1 MITQNQ
7 PTDFASEQEVRW
19 CPGCGDFAILAQIKK
34 MLADMPLLREEQ
46 VFLSGIGCASRMPNY
61 LSTYGFRGLH
71 GGAVSAG
78 MGLKLAQPNLTV
90 WIVLGDGEGF
100 GAATQHLLHACR
112 RNVDIKVLFINNEIR
127 GLSRG
132 QESATTRPGT
142 LTATC
147 PEGSSDNP
155 WHPCALALAAGA
167 TFVARSLDVD
177 VDHLGTILQR
187 ASAHKGFAFVEI
199 LQNCKVY
206 NDLVFDN
213 LATQHDRPE
222 HLVYLEHGKPMVYGA
237 QSRQGIKFQN
247 ASVSL
252 VQPNHTASTAPAIH
266 DEACESPFAAQML
279 ATLENPDFPECIGVF
294 RAVTR
299 ICHHESFYRGTNTP
313 NPEIPKLDLEG
324 PDSFPVE

>member
-1 MITQNQ
+1 
-7 PTDFASEQEVRW
+7 
-19 CPGCGDFAILAQIKK
+19 
-34 MLADMPLLREEQ
+34 MPLLREEQ

-71 GGAVSAG
+71 GGAVSAA

-112 RNVDIKVLFINNEIR
+112 RNVDVKVLFINNEIR

-222 HLVYLEHGKPMVYGA
+222 HLIYLEHGKPMLYGA
-237 QSRQGIKFQN
+237 QSRQGIKFEN
-247 ASVSL
+247 TSVAL
-252 VQPNHTASTAPAIH
+252 VQPNHAPSTAPSIH
-266 DEACESPFAAQML
+266 DEASESSFAAQML

-294 RAVTR
+294 WAVTR
-299 ICHHESFYRGTNTP
+299 ICHHESFYRGANTP
-313 NPEIPKLDLEG
+313 NPETPKLDLEG

>member
-1 MITQNQ
+1 MITHNQ

-19 CPGCGDFAILAQIKK
+19 CPGCGDYAILAQVKK
-34 MLADMPLLREEQ
+34 MLSDMPLLREEQ

-71 GGAVSAG
+71 GGAVSAA

-112 RNVDIKVLFINNEIR
+112 RNVDVKVLFINNEIR

-147 PEGSSDNP
+147 PEGSFDNP

-213 LATQHDRPE
+213 LATQRDRPE
-222 HLVYLEHGKPMVYGA
+222 HLIYLEHGKPMVYGA
-237 QSRQGIKFQN
+237 QNRQGIKFEN
-247 ASVSL
+247 ASVAL
-252 VQPNHTASTAPAIH
+252 VQPNHAASTAPSIH
-266 DEACESPFAAQML
+266 DEASESSFAAQML
-279 ATLENPDFPECIGVF
+279 ATLENPDFCLLYTSPSP
-294 RAVTR
+294 R
-299 ICHHESFYRGTNTP
+299 
-313 NPEIPKLDLEG
+313 
-324 PDSFPVE
+324 DS

>member
-1 MITQNQ
+1 MITHNQ

-19 CPGCGDFAILAQIKK
+19 CPGCGDYAILAQLKK
-34 MLADMPLLREEQ
+34 TLSDMPILKEQQ

-71 GGAVSAG
+71 GGAVSSA

-147 PEGSSDNP
+147 PEGSTDNP

-177 VDHLGTILQR
+177 VDHLGNILQR

-222 HLVYLEHGKPMVYGA
+222 HLIYLEHGKPMVYGA
-237 QSRQGIKFQN
+237 QGRQGIKFEN
-247 ASVSL
+247 ASVSI
-252 VQPNHTASTAPAIH
+252 VQLNQGGDQTPAIH
-266 DEACESPFAAQML
+266 DEAGESSFAAQML

-299 ICHHESFYRGTNTP
+299 ICHHESFYQGTRTP
-313 NPEIPKLDLEG
+313 SPEIPTLDLQG

>member
-1 MITQNQ
+1 MITHNQ

-19 CPGCGDFAILAQIKK
+19 CPGCGDYAILAQVKK
-34 MLADMPLLREEQ
+34 MLSDMPLLREEQ

-71 GGAVSAG
+71 GGAVSAA

-112 RNVDIKVLFINNEIR
+112 RNVDVKVLFINNEIR

-147 PEGSSDNP
+147 PEGSFDNP

-222 HLVYLEHGKPMVYGA
+222 HLIYLEHGKPMLYGA
-237 QSRQGIKFQN
+237 QSRQGIKFEN
-247 ASVSL
+247 TSVAL
-252 VQPNHTASTAPAIH
+252 VQPNHAPSTAPSIH
-266 DEACESPFAAQML
+266 DEASESSFAAQML

-294 RAVTR
+294 WAVTR
-299 ICHHESFYRGTNTP
+299 ICHHESFYRGANTP
-313 NPEIPKLDLEG
+313 NPETPKLDLEG

>member
-1 MITQNQ
+1 MITHNQ

-19 CPGCGDFAILAQIKK
+19 CPGCGDFAILAQVKK
-34 MLADMPLLREEQ
+34 MLSEMPTLKEQQ

-71 GGAVSAG
+71 GGAISAG

-112 RNVDIKVLFINNEIR
+112 RNVDVKVLFINNEIR

-187 ASAHKGFAFVEI
+187 ASDHKGFAFVEI

-213 LATQHDRPE
+213 LTTQHDRPE

-237 QSRQGIKFQN
+237 QSMQGIKFEN
-247 ASVSL
+247 ASVGL
-252 VQPNHTASTAPAIH
+252 VQLNQAGSLHPAIH
-266 DEACESPFAAQML
+266 DEACNSSIAAQML
-279 ATLENPDFPECIGVF
+279 ATLENPEFPECIGVF

-299 ICHHESFYRGTNTP
+299 ICHHESFHQGTNTP
-313 NPEIPKLDLEG
+313 NPKLPKLDLEG
-324 PDSFPVE
+324 PDSFSVE

>member
-187 ASAHKGFAFVEI
+187 ASEHKGFAFVEI

-237 QSRQGIKFQN
+237 QSGKESNSRTHRS
-247 ASVSL
+247 ALYSL
-252 VQPNHTASTAPAIH
+252 TILHQPHLRFMMRLVKAPLQPRCSQPLKTLISLNVLGFFGLLQEFAIMNLFTV
-266 DEACESPFAAQML
+266 APILRTQK
-279 ATLENPDFPECIGVF
+279 
-294 RAVTR
+294 
-299 ICHHESFYRGTNTP
+299 YP
-313 NPEIPKLDLEG
+313 N
-324 PDSFPVE
+324 

>member
-1 MITQNQ
+1 MTIHNQ

-19 CPGCGDFAILAQIKK
+19 CPGCGDFAILTQVKK
-34 MLADMPLLREEQ
+34 MLSEMPLLREQQ

-71 GGAVSAG
+71 GGAVSAA
-78 MGLKLAQPNLTV
+78 MGLKIAQPNLTV

-100 GAATQHLLHACR
+100 GPATQHILHACR
-112 RNVDIKVLFINNEIR
+112 RNVDVKVLLINNEIR

-147 PEGSSDNP
+147 PEGSFDNH
-155 WHPCALALAAGA
+155 WHPCALAIAAGA

-187 ASAHKGFAFVEI
+187 ASAHKGLAFVEI

-213 LATQHDRPE
+213 LTTQHERPE
-222 HLVYLEHGKPMVYGA
+222 HLVYLEHGKPMVYG
-237 QSRQGIKFQN
+237 SQGSLGIRFED
-247 ASVSL
+247 ASVGL
-252 VQPNHTASTAPAIH
+252 VQLNKPGSPPPAIH
-266 DEACESPFAAQML
+266 DESSENPFAAQML
-279 ATLENPDFPECIGVF
+279 ASLENPDFPECIGVF
-294 RAVTR
+294 RAISK
-299 ICHHESFYRGTNTP
+299 ICHHESFYRGIETP
-313 NPEIPKLDLEG
+313 NPELPRLDLAG
-324 PDSFPVE
+324 PDSFTVE